1 MRKVFIS
8 YARQNKPDIEQL
20 VEHLRVLGCDTWHDS
35 SLHGGQDWWEEILRR
50 IAECDTFIAIISRDA
65 LNSTACRREFDWA
78 ESLDKPV
85 LPVAVE
91 PPPKALPRRFVK
103 RQIVDYSDPNARD
116 RAALTLAGGLATLPA
131 APPLPDPLP
140 EQPAAPLSYLTDLI
154 DLVTEGKALDHDQ
167 QRHILSQLEPA
178 LYSVDP
184 EERRGGHDILEMLS
198 SRDDLYA
205 DVYRTINRLKEMR
218 DPPGSVPSSQ
228 QRATEP
234 SSATVTAE
242 QSASTQD
249 TILSEDVSSPDK
261 TKQRREE
268 EPEHTH
274 IDGRAANF
282 PEVSDHSSAST
293 ATTPQRSVGIDT
305 DLTSTPLAPGDE
317 SITEQPITSQG
328 RQEAEAKSVQHQTP
342 RVSEDS
348 GEAVAA
354 TSLSTDKPSPVGTSG
369 VPKSGSATGG
379 EDRRAS
385 LVPPT
390 DAESTTEAVP
400 FFRRLNRRTK
410 LVFGGISLVFVVA
423 VAMAVVAI
431 IPGDRSPSGPG
442 VASRTSTA
450 PPTSTTEVTSFST
463 TTSATPSTD
472 PATQRLLAL
481 VPAGDNCRPSA
492 RPTATPGGDE
502 IATVGCAS
510 GSSGVPYF
518 QYMLY
523 PDQATLDKAFDSYA
537 QQPDWVGACPGGGRS
552 QTWSEGRVT
561 CWSAAVFWSVNAKLV
576 IGHVWGSDVD
586 QLYGWWTARYQ

>member
-1 MRKVFIS
+1 MS
-8 YARQNKPDIEQL
+8 
-20 VEHLRVLGCDTWHDS
+20 
-35 SLHGGQDWWEEILRR
+35 
-50 IAECDTFIAIISRDA
+50 
-65 LNSTACRREFDWA
+65 
-78 ESLDKPV
+78 
-85 LPVAVE
+85 
-91 PPPKALPRRFVK
+91 
-103 RQIVDYSDPNARD
+103 
-116 RAALTLAGGLATLPA
+116 ATLPA

-317 SITEQPITSQG
+317 SITEQPITI
-328 RQEAEAKSVQHQTP
+328 RVAKKP
-342 RVSEDS
+342 
-348 GEAVAA
+348 
-354 TSLSTDKPSPVGTSG
+354 KPSQSNTKRLESPRILVRLLRR
-369 VPKSGSATGG
+369 PRSAPINRPQWAPPACQNPGRLPAG
-379 EDRRAS
+379 RIAGPS

-442 VASRTSTA
+442 VTSRTSTA

-463 TTSATPSTD
+463 TTSATPSTRSGD
-472 PATQRLLAL
+472 PAA
-481 VPAGDNCRPSA
+481 AG
-492 RPTATPGGDE
+492 
-502 IATVGCAS
+502 I
-510 GSSGVPYF
+510 GS
-518 QYMLY
+518 
-523 PDQATLDKAFDSYA
+523 
-537 QQPDWVGACPGGGRS
+537 R
-552 QTWSEGRVT
+552 R
-561 CWSAAVFWSVNAKLV
+561 
-576 IGHVWGSDVD
+576 
-586 QLYGWWTARYQ
+586 R